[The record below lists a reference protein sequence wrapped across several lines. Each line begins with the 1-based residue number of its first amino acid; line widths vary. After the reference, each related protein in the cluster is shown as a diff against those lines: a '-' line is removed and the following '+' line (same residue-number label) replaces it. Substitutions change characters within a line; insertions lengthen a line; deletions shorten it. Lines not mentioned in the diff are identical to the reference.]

1 MKKNKR
7 KCNNLF
13 VVICAFIILSWIVL
27 VCLFLMKVFRTD
39 IQSLYKENWNIEIPN
54 PNKVISIIEQI
65 SQDPASMN
73 ILYYSKED
81 IDIIKNQNYF
91 KQINENKA
99 EFERKYNVY
108 VKNYFLKNLT
118 ESEIQLFNE
127 NINEDELLNKQNY
140 YAILEKRN
148 TYYPIFEFLIIDIE
162 NNAIYT
168 MHFTN

>member
-1 MKKNKR
+1 MKKSKR
-7 KCNNLF
+7 KCNIIC
-13 VVICAFIILSWIVL
+13 VVICTFIILSWIVL
-27 VCLFLMKVFRTD
+27 VCLFLMKVFQTD
-39 IQSLYKENWNIEIPN
+39 IRSLYKENWNIEIPN
-54 PNKVISIIEQI
+54 PNKVINIIEQI

-73 ILYYSKED
+73 ILYYSKEN

-91 KQINENKA
+91 KQIKENEA
-99 EFERKYNVY
+99 EFERKYSVY
-108 VKNYFLKNLT
+108 IKNYFFKNLT

-148 TYYPIFEFLIIDIE
+148 TYYPIFEFLIIDIK

>member
-162 NNAIYT
+162 SNAIYT